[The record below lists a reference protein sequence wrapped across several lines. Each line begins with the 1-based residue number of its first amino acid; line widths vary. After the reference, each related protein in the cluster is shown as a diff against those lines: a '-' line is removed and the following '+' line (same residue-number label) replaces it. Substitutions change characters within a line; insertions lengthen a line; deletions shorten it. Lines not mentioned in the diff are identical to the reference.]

1 MKGITETIQRIR
13 SIKIKMTRNS
23 SDSKRNVPK
32 INAPKIKGRIGHE
45 IECEK
50 KETSVKDARK
60 QKNAEAVK
68 KPTET
73 PYFLI
78 FSKNKTQRRKNYR
91 RNMNRGN
98 RYQAKTRKIRENH
111 KGDKIEKKRI

>member
-50 KETSVKDARK
+50 KETAVKDARK

-68 KPTET
+68 KTHRNPLLFDILEEQDST
-73 PYFLI
+73 PKKLPEKHEPREPV
-78 FSKNKTQRRKNYR
+78 SGKNKKN
-91 RNMNRGN
+91 
-98 RYQAKTRKIRENH
+98 
-111 KGDKIEKKRI
+111 